1 MYEFGVVLAL
11 VEGRPVHCFF
21 SSRVLH
27 FQMLTSGTLWL
38 LTDTFGEARVRVVCR
53 RLRRLLLEE
62 VVEDQA
68 ALGLVDLA
76 GIGVG

>member
-1 MYEFGVVLAL
+1 MGCPHIALSPPWVV
-11 VEGRPVHCFF
+11 P
-21 SSRVLH
+21 
-27 FQMLTSGTLWL
+27 FQMLTNGTLRL
-38 LTDTFGEARVRVVCR
+38 LTDTPGAALVRVVCR
-53 RLRRLLLEE
+53 RLRRLLLVD